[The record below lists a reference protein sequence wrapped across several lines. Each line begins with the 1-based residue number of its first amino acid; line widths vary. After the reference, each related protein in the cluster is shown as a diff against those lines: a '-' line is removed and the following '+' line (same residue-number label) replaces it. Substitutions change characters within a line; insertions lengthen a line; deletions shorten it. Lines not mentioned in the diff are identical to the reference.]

1 LTKAHRADW
10 SKSAKSYVENLI
22 RALGAANVAVLGIS
36 GRMGRADLGPT
47 GLSAIAAAALSSLQ
61 TAAKQAPRE
70 YADYLT
76 EAVECYERQLYRAAI
91 LMVWAATVEHMFGV
105 AGSHRGGIRSTL
117 VRVGGRVI
125 GRRSHAPHISGD

>member
-1 LTKAHRADW
+1 
-10 SKSAKSYVENLI
+10 
-22 RALGAANVAVLGIS
+22 
-36 GRMGRADLGPT
+36 MGRADLGPT

-105 AGSHRGGIRSTL
+105 AGSHRGGIKAIQAANLARYGAHDNYRE
-117 VRVGGRVI
+117 VKKK
-125 GRRSHAPHISGD
+125 GDLLYL

>member
-1 LTKAHRADW
+1 
-10 SKSAKSYVENLI
+10 
-22 RALGAANVAVLGIS
+22 
-36 GRMGRADLGPT
+36 MGRADLGPT